1 MSKDSRKLYM
11 CLFVILPRIQSC
23 ISTRSILCNNNNNNT
38 LYYSVKSSLI
48 PHAINYISIISDG
61 YLIVFFLIMFFGVCV
76 CVCVCW
82 GGGCIRDRFILFYC
96 EDFKLV
102 VIMIVH
108 LVLSSF
114 FSNSKGKSWYKCD
127 GRICIHNTILNFI
140 FGMCFSL
147 CRAPNNVQ
155 KTCLTL

>member
-23 ISTRSILCNNNNNNT
+23 ISTRSILCNNNNNT

-61 YLIVFFLIMFFGVCV
+61 YLIMFFLIMFFGVCV
-76 CVCVCW
+76 CVCW
-82 GGGCIRDRFILFYC
+82 GGALETGLYSYC

-108 LVLSSF
+108 LVLSNF
-114 FSNSKGKSWYKCD
+114 FSVSKGKSWYKYD

>member
-61 YLIVFFLIMFFGVCV
+61 YLIVFFLIMFFGVYV
-76 CVCVCW
+76 CVCVL
-82 GGGCIRDRFILFYC
+82 GGGALETGLYSFTV
-96 EDFKLV
+96 KT
-102 VIMIVH
+102 
-108 LVLSSF
+108 SS
-114 FSNSKGKSWYKCD
+114 
-127 GRICIHNTILNFI
+127 
-140 FGMCFSL
+140 
-147 CRAPNNVQ
+147 
-155 KTCLTL
+155 